1 MVNDNKDIS
10 GNVYV
15 MLYKYYIK
23 IFDLKNNLQ
32 GQTAHE
38 VSETYT
44 FVGIGSA
51 DCSKMNI
58 LSCIDHFTV
67 LHVY

>member
-1 MVNDNKDIS
+1 MANDNKDIS

-15 MLYKYYIK
+15 MLLKYYIK
-23 IFDLKNNLQ
+23 IFDLDKHPQ

-44 FVGIGSA
+44 FVGNGS
-51 DCSKMNI
+51 
-58 LSCIDHFTV
+58 V
-67 LHVY
+67 